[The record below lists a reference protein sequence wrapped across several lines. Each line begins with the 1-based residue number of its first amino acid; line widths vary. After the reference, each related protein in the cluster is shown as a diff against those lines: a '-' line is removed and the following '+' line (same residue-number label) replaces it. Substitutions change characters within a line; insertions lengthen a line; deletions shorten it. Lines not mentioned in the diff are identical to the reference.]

1 MITYFLYDVL
11 PLWLARLARLA
22 MDSSLYRLMAAC
34 WRWVRDLTQRSLS
47 ARVWEGSERLRHW
60 TETSLLCSW
69 ADAFI
74 RWLTDFVGKCF
85 GWIAPPMYNS
95 AIGTALRQ
103 IPRFNF
109 AWFYGLVFLGCY
121 CCPGPLWR
129 NQFGLILSFLLFFSM
144 LLEAW
149 INDRVPFR
157 VRDLG
162 LWLLGFI
169 FASVL
174 AVVNAG
180 DRGEA
185 IRVFCFYLTGYLF
198 CISLVGTVTNR
209 GRLMAVLG
217 FVYLTL
223 LLTSCY
229 AIVQRIIGVEASA
242 SLTDLN
248 MNAGMPGRV
257 YSTLEN
263 PNNYAEFIV
272 LTFPVSLVF
281 CAGIVD
287 RRWKTIC
294 MASLAVPVVAL
305 LMTYSRSS
313 WVSFALAAVV
323 FLALWDKRLLPLIPV
338 AALMAVPLL
347 PDSIFNRILTI
358 GNTADSSNRYR
369 LYIWTSVLQ
378 MLGDHGLTGIGLGPG
393 NFIPLYAGYSSPMAS
408 VAYHSH
414 MLYLEVWLEMGLIG
428 IVSFLGMYLGIVR
441 RGIRAIR
448 HADPLV
454 RHVLIAAISSLAGV
468 SFVGAAEY
476 IWFYPRVM
484 FAFFIVLGV
493 TLAAVKLAEESK

>member
-1 MITYFLYDVL
+1 MIL
-11 PLWLARLARLA
+11 P
-22 MDSSLYRLMAAC
+22 DT
-34 WRWVRDLTQRSLS
+34 LTSQLS
-47 ARVWEGSERLRHW
+47 
-60 TETSLLCSW
+60 
-69 ADAFI
+69 
-74 RWLTDFVGKCF
+74 
-85 GWIAPPMYNS
+85 S

-223 LLTSCY
+223 LLTSGF

-263 PNNYAEFIV
+263 PNNYGEFIV
-272 LTFPVSLVF
+272 LTFPMSLIF

-287 RRWKTIC
+287 RRWKTLC
-294 MASLAVPVVAL
+294 LGSLAVPVVAL
-305 LMTYSRSS
+305 LMT
-313 WVSFALAAVV
+313 
-323 FLALWDKRLLPLIPV
+323 
-338 AALMAVPLL
+338 
-347 PDSIFNRILTI
+347 
-358 GNTADSSNRYR
+358 
-369 LYIWTSVLQ
+369 
-378 MLGDHGLTGIGLGPG
+378 
-393 NFIPLYAGYSSPMAS
+393 
-408 VAYHSH
+408 
-414 MLYLEVWLEMGLIG
+414 
-428 IVSFLGMYLGIVR
+428 
-441 RGIRAIR
+441 
-448 HADPLV
+448 
-454 RHVLIAAISSLAGV
+454 
-468 SFVGAAEY
+468 
-476 IWFYPRVM
+476 
-484 FAFFIVLGV
+484 
-493 TLAAVKLAEESK
+493 